1 MSEFLGRDLV
11 RQGEEHTELERYES
25 ELCSLRSVIN
35 EVSTDYTRVFEE
47 EELSVWNS
55 RANLEELQS
64 TTITIRSE
72 LQAALRSS
80 VIAEVV
86 LSRIVYFFP

>member
-1 MSEFLGRDLV
+1 MSEFFGQDLV
-11 RQGEEHTELERYES
+11 RQGEEHTELQRYES
-25 ELCSLRSVIN
+25 ELCSLRCVIN

-55 RANLEELQS
+55 RADLEELQS

-80 VIAEVV
+80 IIAEVA
-86 LSRIVYFFP
+86 LSIIVFFP